1 MTEGGLTRYFKS
13 IAHIPTY
20 LIGDR
25 IFGHWNG
32 MPFIGSVGHERV
44 RNGQAEC
51 TVHLDLP
58 IKYEEIIYNV
68 IVVKIEDIK
77 LLKVL

>member
-13 IAHIPTY
+13 IAHTPTY

-25 IFGHWNG
+25 VFGHWNE
-32 MPFIGSVGHERV
+32 MPFVGSVGHERV
-44 RNGQAEC
+44 RNGEPEC
-51 TVHLDLP
+51 TIHLDLP

-68 IVVKIEDIK
+68 IVVKIEHINR
-77 LLKVL
+77 LKEL